1 MNVTSAYTKEINKI
15 NLNIKNLEDRKA
27 KLPVLSTVLNA
38 TIEKLKVK
46 KKELEDELK
55 VETDIVDAY
64 IENIMSNHNSLKH
77 KLRM

>member
-27 KLPVLSTVLNA
+27 KLPVLSTALNA
-38 TIEKLKVK
+38 TIEKLKAK

>member
-38 TIEKLKVK
+38 TIEKLKAK